1 MPPSLRRSANPTRK
15 EMSSENVFPCY
26 DDGQNGKADCVDD
39 SSGAVK
45 LIVHV
50 HEVILP
56 LIA

>member
-39 SSGAVK
+39 SPGVAE
-45 LIVHV
+45 LFLHV
-50 HEVILP
+50 HGIILP
-56 LIA
+56 LID